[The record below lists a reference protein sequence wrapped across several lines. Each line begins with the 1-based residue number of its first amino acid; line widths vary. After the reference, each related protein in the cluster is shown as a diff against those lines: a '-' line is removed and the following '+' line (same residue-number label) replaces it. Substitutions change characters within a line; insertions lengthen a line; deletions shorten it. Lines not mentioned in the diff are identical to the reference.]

1 MKLKQILFIFSLLVF
16 VFPSFADIDSKGF
29 FDFSYS
35 ENEGFISLKI
45 RKDQIDKEFIYVN
58 SLAAGVG
65 SNDIGLDRGQL
76 GDTRLVKFVKVANK
90 IMLIQPNYDYRAIS
104 ENKEEVKSVEEAFA
118 QSVLWGFNYTS
129 DGDDGYVI
137 DITDFLMR
145 DAHGVSSTLS
155 RQEQGSYSIDKSR
168 SALYFPRIKNFPDN
182 TEFESLITFIGTPKG
197 WNIRSVAPSADAVTV
212 RMHHSFVRLPDD
224 DYEPREF
231 DPRGGYFF
239 TSYQDYATP
248 IGQPLVK
255 RFIARHRLKK
265 KNPEAAMSE
274 PVEPI
279 IYYLDRGAPEPV
291 KSALIEG
298 ASWWNQAFEAAG
310 FINAFQ
316 VKVLPEGV
324 DPLDVRYNV
333 IQWVHRSTRGWS
345 YGASVRDPRTGEII
359 KGHVSLGSLRV
370 RQDFLIAE
378 GLTGPYK
385 DSEGSD
391 KMLEM
396 SLARLRQ
403 LSAHEVGHTIGL
415 AHNFSASYN
424 DRASVMDYPHPTISL
439 DKNGSVLLDNAY
451 ATGIGDW
458 DKVAIQWGYSEASKE
473 ERTSM
478 LNKAFKNGL
487 RYITDQD
494 ARPQGSAHPSAH
506 LWDNGKDAADE
517 LDKLLT
523 IRKKVLSKFSTDH
536 IADGMPYSTIEEVL
550 APMYFLHR
558 YQIEAASKIIG
569 GLDYTYA
576 VKGENDLVTEWVS
589 PDMQK
594 KALNTMLKTLSVEHL
609 KLPEPTLKLLAPRA
623 YGYSRSRETFKSKTG
638 VTFDALSPAETAAQM
653 SLSFLLHPERANRV
667 LEFHSRNDRQASLSE
682 ILDELIEAT
691 LKQKQLTGYEGQIQK
706 IVAVQ
711 TLNQLMA
718 LASDDQA
725 HSQVKAITSF
735 YIGKV
740 KEYLNSQVSKTSDT
754 EQQAH
759 YKMLTDMIANFEK
772 NPQAFKKSNT
782 LSPPDGSP
790 IGSGSSDHSLSCDF
804 E

>member
-1 MKLKQILFIFSLLVF
+1 M
-16 VFPSFADIDSKGF
+16 FPSFADIDSKGF
-29 FDFSYS
+29 FNFSYS
-35 ENEGFISLKI
+35 ENEGFISLTI
-45 RKDQIDKEFIYVN
+45 SRDQLDQEFIYVN

-76 GDTRLVKFVKVANK
+76 GDTRVVKFVKVANK
-90 IMLIQPNYDYRAIS
+90 IMLIQPNYSYRAIS
-104 ENKEEVKSVEEAFA
+104 ENQDEVKSVEEAFA

-129 DGDDGYVI
+129 DGNGGYVV

-145 DAHGVSSTLS
+145 DAHGVSATLS
-155 RQEQGSYSIDKSR
+155 RQGEGSYTVDKSR
-168 SALYFPRIKNFPDN
+168 SALYFPRTKNFPDN
-182 TEFESLITFIGTPKG
+182 TEFESLITFKGNPKG
-197 WNIRSVAPSADAVTV
+197 RNIRSVTPTANAVTV

-224 DYEPREF
+224 GYEPREF

-239 TSYQDYATP
+239 SSYQDYATP
-248 IGQPLVK
+248 IDQPLVK

-265 KNPEAAMSE
+265 KNPGAAISEA
-274 PVEPI
+274 VEPI

-291 KSALIEG
+291 KSALLEG

-310 FINAFQ
+310 FKDAFQ

-385 DSEGSD
+385 DSKGSD

-424 DRASVMDYPHPTISL
+424 NRASVMDYPHPTISL
-439 DKNGSVLLDNAY
+439 DKNGNVSLENAY

-458 DKVAIQWGYSEASKE
+458 DKVAVQWGYSDASKE
-473 ERTSM
+473 DRTEI
-478 LNKAFKNGL
+478 LNNAFESGL

-494 ARPQGSAHPSAH
+494 ARPPGSAHPTAH
-506 LWDNGKDAADE
+506 LWDNGQDAADE
-517 LDKLLT
+517 LTKLLT
-523 IRKKVLSKFSTDH
+523 VRQKVLSGFSTDH

-550 APMYFLHR
+550 VPIYFLHR
-558 YQIEAASKIIG
+558 YQIEAAAKVIG
-569 GLDYTYA
+569 GLNYSYA
-576 VKGENDLVTEWVS
+576 VKGEGDLVTEWVS
-589 PDMQK
+589 PKTQK
-594 KALNTMLKTLSVEHL
+594 KALDALLKTLSVEHL
-609 KLPEPTLKLLAPRA
+609 RLPESTLNLLAPRA
-623 YGYSRSRETFKSKTG
+623 YGFFRSRETFKSKTG

-667 LEFHSRNDRQASLSE
+667 LEFNSRNDKQPSLHE
-682 ILDELIEAT
+682 IISQLIEAT
-691 LKQKQLTGYEGQIQK
+691 IRQKQLKGYDGQIQK
-706 IVAVQ
+706 VVAVQ
-711 TLNQLMA
+711 TLNHLMA
-718 LASDDQA
+718 LAASNQA
-725 HSQVKAITSF
+725 HSQVQAIATFHIDKAK
-735 YIGKV
+735 G
-740 KEYLNSQVSKTSDT
+740 YLNTEMSKTSDV

-759 YKMLTDMIANFEK
+759 YKMLTDMISRFEK
-772 NPQAFKKSNT
+772 NPQAFRKSSA

-790 IGSGSSDHSLSCDF
+790 IGSGSTCHSLYCDF
-804 E
+804 